1 MRGECIGEAHA
12 VGIDDVG
19 EILDAPE
26 ATPGHAAHAAGG
38 EAAAFLVGPGHHLDR
53 AAQHRAGAV
62 QRGQRLEAGDDAVDA
77 VEATAVRL
85 RIHVAAGDDRGGVR
99 VSALAAQP

>member
-19 EILDAPE
+19 EILDAPK

-38 EAAAFLVGPGHHLDR
+38 ETAAFLVGPGHHLDR
-53 AAQHRAGAV
+53 APKHGAGAV
-62 QRGQRLEAGDDAVDA
+62 QCGQRLEAGDDAVNA

-85 RIHVAAGDDRGGVR
+85 RVHVAAGDHWGGLR